1 MDKLLLEE
9 LNKFRLFSGYDTSKT
24 LSEQSLNEDRY
35 GGKSGTP
42 VDLRQQ
48 NTNNTFCSVNKQGL
62 IINRGSQY
70 NGTAWDDYVK
80 MYKPTAAELAIS
92 AKSCPNS
99 ELAKKSVTAA
109 PAGGTSVPAGGE
121 TAAPAGGT
129 KKTTPVVGKPIPMA
143 LKNSEGVKKFQQ
155 WLNTNASGWVSTGT
169 LELNPARGYGRFGP
183 KTAAAWDKYKNR
195 YLNLSVK
202 TTQSQGTVDVDNA
215 QADAEHYDNVDV
227 PTTQSQEDI
236 NTANAAK
243 VVGTPAQVNK
253 PLPQVQT
260 SFTQQQQSNLNKMG
274 QQFQTPEQKKAA
286 ELAKQYKRK

>member
-62 IINRGSQY
+62 IINRGSQL

-80 MYKPTAAELAIS
+80 TYKPTAAELAIS

-109 PAGGTSVPAGGE
+109 PAGGTS
-121 TAAPAGGT
+121 APAGGT
-129 KKTTPVVGKPIPMA
+129 SAPSGGGTKTTTPVVGKPIPMA

-195 YLNLSVK
+195 YLNPSVK
-202 TTQSQGTVDVDNA
+202 TTQTGGVDPDNA
-215 QADAEHYDNVDV
+215 QADAENIAAT
-227 PTTQSQEDI
+227 TTQSQEDI
-236 NTANAAK
+236 NVANAAK
-243 VVGTPAQVNK
+243 VVGTPAQINK
-253 PLPQVQT
+253 PLPQIKT
-260 SFTQQQQSNLNKMG
+260 GFTPEQQANLDIMSR
-274 QQFQTPEQKKAA
+274 QFQTPEQKKAA
-286 ELAKQYKRK
+286 ELAKQYGRK